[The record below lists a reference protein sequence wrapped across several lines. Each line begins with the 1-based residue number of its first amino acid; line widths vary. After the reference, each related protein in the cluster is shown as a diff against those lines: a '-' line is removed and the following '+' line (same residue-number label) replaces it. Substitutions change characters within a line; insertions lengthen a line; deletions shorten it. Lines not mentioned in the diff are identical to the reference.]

1 MRRGYRATRVLHALV
16 VPLFACCSSQS
27 SGGGAPD
34 ALGTGGILS
43 TGGSSEPSTGGSGG
57 QDTGGSGGQGTG
69 GSAHPS
75 GAWPTPNPYS
85 WDGSW
90 TPADADFPLAGLYDD
105 VYFDGHADSSRR
117 ATPILPPGDWD
128 WGGQPNLSNWNNF
141 SQNVGSFG
149 LLTDSRSRAFG
160 WRLAG
165 KPADATVFSG
175 AAEYFLGSSGADIL
189 YLGPQGDISSIGG
202 NLGDGPDVLVT
213 ATSHSLDYRTGS
225 SLTGS
230 NHDNDLLVLGCRSRP
245 DGSFGIVTTTFHTGP
260 GADWVFVR
268 DLDRSAIDLGNGD
281 GGKTTVVDP
290 KDGDDLVVLHGNT
303 HDFRVFGGG
312 GSDTFVWYVDENVQ
326 TSTWLGPNFF
336 GGGGD
341 DLAVW
346 SDPGVDR
353 LVMVVPATTTVVTTT
368 PTPNGGLLVQP
379 TSGAHVED
387 DPTQSDPYARYCVEC
402 AGPNGQRTVRM
413 EYNSADGRVKTG
425 YFGASSIEELQIGI
439 DANARV
445 YRVDTVTGKATLDLT
460 LLPFVP
466 PNMPACADVPRLVG
480 L

>member
-1 MRRGYRATRVLHALV
+1 MRRCEIGARIVSALAIL
-16 VPLFACCSSQS
+16 LFAGCSSKS
-27 SGGGAPD
+27 SGNAGDGAIGAGGAIVGATGVGGVIGAGGVAGGP
-34 ALGTGGILS
+34 GTGGA
-43 TGGSSEPSTGGSGG
+43 
-57 QDTGGSGGQGTG
+57 
-69 GSAHPS
+69 AHP
-75 GAWPTPNPYS
+75 GGTWPTPNEYS

-90 TPADADFPLAGLYDD
+90 TPADTDFPIAGLYDD
-105 VYFDGHADSSRR
+105 VYFDGHPDNSGK

-141 SQNVGSFG
+141 SQNVGTFS
-149 LLTDSRSRAFG
+149 LLLDSKSRAFG
-160 WRLAG
+160 WRFVG
-165 KPADATVFSG
+165 NPVDAAVFSG
-175 AAEYFLGSSGADIL
+175 AAEYFSGSSGADII
-189 YLGPQGDISSIGG
+189 YLGPQGDISSISG
-202 NLGDGPDVLVT
+202 NLGEGPDVLLT

-225 SLTGS
+225 SLSGS
-230 NHDNDLLVLGCRSRP
+230 AHDNDLLVLGCSPRP

-281 GGKTTVVDP
+281 GGKTTVIDP
-290 KDGDDLVVLHGNT
+290 NDGDDLVVLHGNT

-353 LVMVVPATTTVVTTT
+353 LVLVIPTSTTLVTTT
-368 PTPNGGLLVQP
+368 PTPGGGLLVQP
-379 TSGAHVED
+379 TSGTLVED

-402 AGPNGQRTVRM
+402 PGPKGQKTVRM
-413 EYNSADGRVKTG
+413 EYNSADGKVKTG
-425 YFGASSIEELQIGI
+425 YFGVSSVEELQIGI
-439 DANARV
+439 GADAKV
-445 YRVDTVTGKATLDLT
+445 YRVDAVTGTATLDRT
-460 LLPFVP
+460 LVPFVP
-466 PNMPACADVPRLVG
+466 PSTPACADVPG
-480 L
+480 LIAP